1 MKLSDWARSRGIK
14 YKTTWLWWRDG
25 TLPVAAEQM
34 ATGTILV
41 SEGEAP
47 KGTAGLYAGVSSSD
61 QRNDWRAAWA
71 VSDIRGSARMSSRS
85 GGGRDW
91 FRVKRASPEADEAF
105 KRSRGVEDRG

>member
-14 YKTTWLWWRDG
+14 YKTAWLRWRDG

-34 ATGTILV
+34 AAGTILV

-61 QRNDWRAAWA
+61 QRNDLEA
-71 VSDIRGSARMSSRS
+71 SL
-85 GGGRDW
+85 GG
-91 FRVKRASPEADEAF
+91 
-105 KRSRGVEDRG
+105 